1 MLRSI
6 LHQLNQGFFG
16 SLPRPLPH
24 YLKRE
29 SRLNMKSSPK
39 QLSPLSTE
47 ETASPRGQGTV
58 QGSRGSEVDMGQVS
72 PSLLPKHPG
81 AQSCGPHSRTGG
93 AGLRGRAFL
102 RLSGVPVA
110 SVLEERVK
118 PSPGSGGCA
127 SSRWEHW
134 WPQAASPTPLRAHF
148 SAASTGAN
156 GLSQLLHPTH

>member
-16 SLPRPLPH
+16 SLHRPLPH

-72 PSLLPKHPG
+72 PLCSPSTQVP
-81 AQSCGPHSRTGG
+81 
-93 AGLRGRAFL
+93 RAVVL
-102 RLSGVPVA
+102 IRE
-110 SVLEERVK
+110 LEEQA
-118 PSPGSGGCA
+118 SGD
-127 SSRWEHW
+127 
-134 WPQAASPTPLRAHF
+134 AH
-148 SAASTGAN
+148 S
-156 GLSQLLHPTH
+156 